1 MNKTSDQV
9 EHFRL
14 KNNTNTINI
23 LRLSFKHFPEES
35 KALLIE
41 VNKGDAKI
49 SQLLSELANNNT
61 RDYTAVL
68 DELEALRAENN
79 KPWMELFRLA
89 EAGDSIEYNTLKVKA
104 DEYSK
109 KINL

>member
-1 MNKTSDQV
+1 
-9 EHFRL
+9 
-14 KNNTNTINI
+14 
-23 LRLSFKHFPEES
+23 
-35 KALLIE
+35 
-41 VNKGDAKI
+41 
-49 SQLLSELANNNT
+49 
-61 RDYTAVL
+61 VL

-89 EAGDSIEYNTLKVKA
+89 KVGDSIEYSTLKVKA